1 MLKNLFKQKQTIDL
15 INTHEVDVALR
26 LMFEIAI
33 SDGKLDREE
42 LQLIK
47 ERAQKIAPEEIK
59 ISKIIKKIIDETEDS
74 VSIYSTIKKVN
85 ETHSINEKKDLLAVL
100 WEIVAA
106 DNVIDPYEENL
117 YFKIAE
123 LIKVKRTEANQ
134 IKHQQNS

>member
-47 ERAQKIAPEEIK
+47 ERAQKIAPDEIK

-85 ETHSINEKKDLLAVL
+85 ETHSLNEKKDLLVVL

-134 IKHQQNS
+134 IKHQNS